1 MTEGTRFADIYN
13 RFLGKITDDM
23 YLELTPE
30 DTIKDLQ
37 HLLIDAIPGFEF
49 PRVRLDEYTIEIAI
63 IEENEVQEGDFIIG
77 VIWGQLPEDGS
88 DPIPEVYVEHSYFG
102 VTLTAEEQN
111 ILAILM
117 MNAWLQRQITSIE
130 NTRMK
135 YSGTDFKMTS
145 QANHLAKLLSLLKE
159 TQRQSHHMQRL
170 YKRRKTDENGY
181 IRSNWACLREVSA
194 LDD

>member
-102 VTLTAEEQN
+102 ATLTAEEQN